1 MTRHTEITPPIGDG
15 TWWLVQCHT
24 CRTLWPAVDTRRK
37 AEQLRDRHEAEHA
50 AEATVGNHRAQALA
64 KALGG
69 AA

>member
-1 MTRHTEITPPIGDG
+1 MPHTEIVEPIGDG

-24 CRTLWPAVDTRRK
+24 CRTLWPAMSSQHR
-37 AEQLRDRHEAEHA
+37 AEEVRDGHEADHA
-50 AEATVGNHRAQALA
+50 DGTVTSPRLDRLH